1 MISRTSFWTF
11 HSVVSKSTG
20 PTLATSPWTEST
32 KRVRKVAATAINR
45 NAVQTYLP
53 SIDLETTF
61 NARDILEMTK
71 NGADV
76 DPILYFQRSS
86 LNMALR
92 VNYGFRLKGCINDEK
107 IREVV
112 DVERELSLLRGIAH
126 CWQDYIPI
134 MRLWPGYRSHAENL
148 RERRDLYLLQ
158 FYEELK
164 CRIAAGTDVPSITG
178 SVLKDPEAK
187 LSESE

>member
-11 HSVVSKSTG
+11 HSVVSSSSG
-20 PTLATSPWTEST
+20 PTLATSPWSDRT

-53 SIDLETTF
+53 SIDLEATM
-61 NARDILEMTK
+61 NARDILAMSD
-71 NGADV
+71 GGDDV
-76 DPILYFQRSS
+76 DPVLYFQRSS

-92 VNYGFRLKGCINDEK
+92 VNYGFRLKGTVNDEK

-112 DVERELSLLRGIAH
+112 DVERELSLFRGIAH

-134 MRLWPGYRSHAENL
+134 MRLWPTYRSHAADL
-148 RERRDLYLLQ
+148 RERRDSYLLK

-164 CRIAAGTDVPSITG
+164 RRIAAGTDVPSITG
-178 SVLKDPEAK
+178 NVLKDPEAK
-187 LSESE
+187 LSDG